1 VNRVW
6 CGWDNTGTW
15 DYLKNT
21 LEMSPDQTPFDIN
34 FPWSWEQEQCLRMG
48 EIILTLN
55 NIQLITRV
63 SNLDSTH
70 GMGQVDALVVRTGEE
85 VH

>member
-1 VNRVW
+1 
-6 CGWDNTGTW
+6 
-15 DYLKNT
+15 
-21 LEMSPDQTPFDIN
+21 
-34 FPWSWEQEQCLRMG
+34 MG